1 MKKVFLF
8 ILAAATLVIA
18 GCNKENGN
26 QDVNTAE
33 LTALVAQCQ
42 TVLAAATTADYPQEA
57 ITEFQTVVNAAATAL
72 AGTPTQAQVTNLVAQ
87 LKAALAT
94 FEGKAYGAIP
104 AAALTFALSFDEG
117 AGSSLTTSGS
127 NAWTA
132 KLVAGPSQ
140 IFETTALP
148 TFVDGKVGK
157 AMHFANGSHLE
168 IADYSAPAVEGNA
181 LSIAVWA
188 KPDETFANNYIISY
202 NYWNTWK
209 LQVQDAGKP
218 FATVNV
224 NGCIDMDNE
233 NDNSVPANS
242 WTHIVFTYNSTG
254 NACFYV
260 NGELTKEWTKDTKGN
275 LEGALKHWVPESG
288 NALPICIGA
297 CTTIEEAM
305 TWSWFNTNPAD
316 WGHFKGT
323 LDELRVYNVAL
334 TAGQVSKLYRDQ
346 K

>member
-8 ILAAATLVIA
+8 ILAAAALVFA
-18 GCNKENGN
+18 ACNKEEG
-26 QDVNTAE
+26 QKADTTE

-42 TVLAAATTADYPQEA
+42 GVLAKATTADYPQEA
-57 ITEFQTVVNAAATAL
+57 ITEFQTVVTAAANAL

-94 FEGKAYGAIP
+94 FESKAYGAIP

-117 AGSSLTTSGS
+117 AGTTLKTSGS

-132 KLVAGPSQ
+132 KLMAGPSE
-140 IFETTALP
+140 IFSTTGLP

-188 KPDETFANNYIISY
+188 KPDEVFANNYIISY

-209 LQVQDAGKP
+209 LQVQDGGKP

-224 NGCIDMDNE
+224 TGCVDMDNE
-233 NDNSVPANS
+233 TDNSVPANT
-242 WTHIVFTYNSTG
+242 WTHIVFTYSSAG
-254 NACFYV
+254 SAKFYI
-260 NGELTKEWTKDTKGN
+260 NGELTKEWTKDTKGG
-275 LEGALKHWVPESG
+275 LEGAFKHWVPESG
-288 NALPICIGA
+288 NPLPICIGA